1 MCGIVGVLGNHEAA
15 PLLVE
20 ALKRLEYRGY
30 DSAGI
35 ATVHHGNLDRRR
47 AVGKLVKLSDL
58 LVHEPL
64 AGKSGIGHTRWAT
77 HGAATVAN
85 AHPHRAGGVAV
96 VHNGIIENF
105 RDLRAELAADG
116 YAQESETDTETIA
129 LLARREMDRGA
140 TPVGAARDTLK
151 RLHGAFA
158 LCFLFDGEEDLMIA
172 ARKGSPLAIGWGTG
186 EMFVGSDAIALAPMT
201 DRITYLEEG
210 DWAVITRAG
219 AQIFDA
225 TDRLAN
231 RAETRMQIDSVRI
244 EKAGYKHF
252 MAKEIA
258 EQPTVIADALRHYTT
273 PDGTGVRFPEGLD
286 FTTTDRL
293 VMVACGT
300 GFYTCMVAKYWFEQL
315 AGLPVDVDVGSE
327 FRYRDPVLSP
337 NSTAIFVSQSGETA
351 DTLAALR
358 HVQGHVAKVMALV
371 NVATSTMARES
382 DLPLP
387 ILAGIE
393 VSVASS
399 KAFTCQLTVLAL
411 MALKAA
417 QDRGRMDA
425 ETVRT
430 HVAALQLLPG
440 LFNHALA
447 ASAGIAD
454 IAEELASTRDVLFLG
469 RGAMYPLALEGALK
483 LKELSYIHAEGYASG
498 ELKHG
503 PIALIDGQVPVI
515 VLAPKDALFDK
526 TVSNMQEV
534 MARNGRVLLLSDA
547 DGIAAAG
554 QGTWKTL
561 TLPTVAPL
569 WAPIL
574 YAVPA
579 QLLAYHTA
587 IAKGTDVDQPR
598 NLAKSVPDLPSSQ
611 DQSWAN
617 ASPNC
622 NPSISPS
629 SLSNIS
635 ISPGPTRP
643 APG

>member
-1 MCGIVGVLGNHEAA
+1 MCGIVGVLGNHEVA

-35 ATVHHGNLDRRR
+35 ATVNAGRLDRRR
-47 AVGKLVKLSDL
+47 AVGKLVNLSDL
-58 LVHEPL
+58 LVHDPL
-64 AGKSGIGHTRWAT
+64 AGKAGIGHTRWAT
-77 HGAATVAN
+77 HGAATVTN

-116 YAQESETDTETIA
+116 YTPESETDTETVV
-129 LLARREMDRGA
+129 LLTRRAMDKGA
-140 TPVGAARDTLK
+140 SPVEAARETLS

-158 LCFLFDGEEDLMIA
+158 LCFLFEGQDDLMIA
-172 ARKGSPLAIGWGTG
+172 ARKGSPLAIGWGEG

-201 DRITYLEEG
+201 DRVTYLEEG
-210 DWAVITRAG
+210 DWAVITRQG
-219 AQIFDA
+219 AEIFDA
-225 TDRLAN
+225 RNTRAN
-231 RAETRMQIDSVRI
+231 RAETRIHLDATRI

-258 EQPTVIADALRHYTT
+258 EQPVVIADALRHYTSSK
-273 PDGTGVRFPEGLD
+273 GTLELPKSLD
-286 FTTTDRL
+286 FNGISRVTL
-293 VMVACGT
+293 VACGT
-300 GFYTCMVAKYWFEQL
+300 ASYACHVAKYWFEQI
-315 AGLPVDVDVGSE
+315 AGLPADIDIASE

-337 NSTAIFVSQSGETA
+337 TSMAVFVSQSGETA

-358 HVQGHVAKVMALV
+358 HVADKVAKVVAVV
-371 NVATSTMARES
+371 NVPTSSIAREA
-382 DLPLP
+382 DLALP
-387 ILAGIE
+387 IHAGVE
-393 VSVASS
+393 VGVAST
-399 KAFTCQLTVLAL
+399 KAFTCQLITLAL

-417 QDRGRMDA
+417 QDRGRIDA
-425 ETVRT
+425 
-430 HVAALQLLPG
+430 AGLQARLDSLRALPG
-440 LFNHALA
+440 LMNAALA
-447 ASAGIAD
+447 LSDPIAR
-454 IAEELASTRDVLFLG
+454 IAEDLARAQDILFLG
-469 RGAMYPLALEGALK
+469 RGPMFPLALEGALK
-483 LKELSYIHAEGYASG
+483 LKEISYIHAEGYASG

-503 PIALIDGQVPVI
+503 PIALIDAAVPVI

-534 MARNGRVLLLSDA
+534 MARHGRVLLLSDA
-547 DGIAAAG
+547 AGIEAAG

-561 TLPTVAPL
+561 TLPMVEPL

-598 NLAKSVPDLPSSQ
+598 NLAKSV
-611 DQSWAN
+611 
-617 ASPNC
+617 
-622 NPSISPS
+622 
-629 SLSNIS
+629 
-635 ISPGPTRP
+635 TVE
-643 APG
+643 